1 MGDVDSG
8 AGRTARFLM
17 GRRRREMSAAERAAL
32 ETSIADVQTV
42 PARRALVRRGEPVRH
57 ATLVVSGFLCRY
69 MDARDGF
76 RQLVSL
82 QVPGDF
88 VDLHGYPLQ
97 RLDHDVA
104 TLTEAQ
110 VALVPHDR
118 LTVLTER
125 FPHLGRLLWFST
137 LLDAAMH
144 REWIFRIG
152 RLEATGRV
160 AHFLCE
166 TQARL
171 QAVGLADDN
180 GYQLPLTQQDIG
192 EACGLTSVHV
202 NRTLRRL
209 REAGLVELANREV
222 RVFDRP
228 ALAAL
233 GEFDPDYLYLEDG
246 DPPTP

>member
-1 MGDVDSG
+1 MSTDTDTPIT
-8 AGRTARFLM
+8 RNFLR
-17 GRRRREMSAAERAAL
+17 GRRRRQLSVEERAAL
-32 ETSIADVQTV
+32 EAAVVDVQPV
-42 PARRALVRRGEPVRH
+42 AARRTLIRRGEVVRT

-97 RLDHDVA
+97 RLDHDIA
-104 TLTEAQ
+104 TLSDGE
-110 VALVPHDR
+110 VALIPHDR
-118 LTVLTER
+118 LTSIVER
-125 FPHLGRLLWFST
+125 MPHLGRMLWFST

-171 QAVGLADDN
+171 RVVGMATDDRFH
-180 GYQLPLTQQDIG
+180 LPLTQQDIG

-222 RVFDRP
+222 HVLNGRG
-228 ALAAL
+228 LAQL
-233 GEFDPDYLYLEDG
+233 GEFEPDYLFLDDG

>member
-1 MGDVDSG
+1 MDGNDATRLTGD
-8 AGRTARFLM
+8 FLR
-17 GRRRREMSAAERAAL
+17 GRRRHELSAAELDAL
-32 ETSIADVQTV
+32 EAAVSAVVTI
-42 PARRALVRRGEPVRH
+42 PPRRTLTRRGDPVRES
-57 ATLVVSGFLCRY
+57 TLIVRGFLCRY

-76 RQLVSL
+76 RQIMSL

-97 RLDHDVA
+97 RLDHDIA

-110 VALVPHDR
+110 VVTIPHER

-144 REWIFRIG
+144 REWIFRLG
-152 RLEATGRV
+152 RLEADGRL
-160 AHFLCE
+160 AHFLSE
-166 TQARL
+166 THARL
-171 QAVGLADDN
+171 ATVGLATN
-180 GYQLPLTQQDIG
+180 GRFDFPLTQQDIG

-209 REAGLVELANREV
+209 REAGMVEIANREV
-222 RVFDRP
+222 RILDAP
-228 ALAAL
+228 QLSAL
-233 GEFDPDYLYLEDG
+233 GEFQPDYLYVSEG